1 MRSAAAPSSTTVPLV
16 RRRLSLPFFVL
27 LALCAAR
34 GQAHPGVGIVQDHRG
49 NVFFTDLEQV
59 WKITPDGR
67 KSVAVPNVHTHELCL
82 DLQDNLY
89 GEHLWYE
96 GDATKKWGHRVWRL
110 QPDGT
115 RTDVIPAREGFL
127 LDYSFVRDR
136 DGNMYWA
143 DRGERTVIKKRSPD
157 GRITVHA
164 TANFRDVRWMTAQP
178 DGTLFL
184 IDHGDLRRI
193 APDGKVTTIVTRLSA
208 RKPPPA
214 AVTERHYHMG
224 LWPDAGG
231 NVYVAVAGER
241 LVLKVQTDGTT
252 KVAARS
258 SWGWAPSGGLF
269 DRNGNLWLL
278 EHNLINKVRVRRID
292 RSGQERIF

>member
-1 MRSAAAPSSTTVPLV
+1 MS
-16 RRRLSLPFFVL
+16 RRLSVPFFLLLVL
-27 LALCAAR
+27 LSAAR
-34 GQAHPGVGIVQDHRG
+34 GQAHPGVGIVQDRRG

-82 DLQDNLY
+82 DPQDNLY

-96 GDATKKWGHRVWRL
+96 GDATKKWGHRVWRR

-115 RTDVIPAREGFL
+115 LTDVIPAREGFL
-127 LDYSFVRDR
+127 EDYSFVRDR
-136 DGNMYWA
+136 AGNMYWA
-143 DRGERTVIKKRSPD
+143 DRGARTVIKKRSPD
-157 GRITVHA
+157 GRITTHA
-164 TANFRDVRWMTAQP
+164 TASFRDVRWMTAQP

-193 APDGKVTTIVTRLSA
+193 APDGKVTTIVAKLSA

-214 AVTERHYHMG
+214 AVRERHYHMG
-224 LWPDAGG
+224 LWTDGGG

-241 LVLKVQTDGTT
+241 LVLKVQADGTT
-252 KVAARS
+252 TVAARS
-258 SWGWAPSGGLF
+258 SWPWAPSGGLR

-278 EHNLINKVRVRRID
+278 EYNVINKVRVRRID
-292 RSGQERIF
+292 RSGHERIF